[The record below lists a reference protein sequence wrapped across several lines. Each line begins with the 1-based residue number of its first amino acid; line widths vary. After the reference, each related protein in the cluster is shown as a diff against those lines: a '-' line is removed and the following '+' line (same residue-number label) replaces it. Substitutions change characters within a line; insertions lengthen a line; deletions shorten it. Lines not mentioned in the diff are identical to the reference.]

1 MPGAKPATVSW
12 TRRFRRFC
20 IAAMLPRFLTPLLL
34 AGAFAASLAAQ
45 PLILSHPAGVSAYPG
60 DTVTLQASA
69 SSTLTLTYKW
79 RKDGAVIP
87 GAAQP
92 SLTVTAALTPPAT
105 FSAALYTLEISD
117 GTATVTTLPAAVFV
131 TRRPQTVRFSLAATA
146 PAASSLTLEATAESG
161 LPVSF
166 AIVSGAGS
174 LAGRLLTGNGGPV
187 VVRATQ
193 AGDGN
198 WAPAEPIER
207 TITFLSG
214 ALSPFLTTTPTS
226 QTVNAGT
233 NVTLR
238 AAAVGSPTPS
248 LQWSRDGSAIAGA
261 TGTTLSLSA
270 VSLADAGRYTVAATN
285 LAGVSSAAADLV
297 VRAAPAFVTA
307 PASQSVA
314 GGSSVTLS
322 ATVTGVPAPTFQ
334 WRKDGRAIAGA
345 TRAELTLAG
354 VTAAGAGSYDVE
366 ATNALGV
373 STSAPAVLTV
383 VLRDYS
389 GTYRGTIGS
398 GSGEIAVFVR
408 RQGAATFLAHLPGAA
423 SALTAPAVAVDLN
436 GNFSA
441 TVPLIAATSRN
452 ITLRGAVD
460 EVAGTASGSIPELNL
475 TFTAARVEPATPAP
489 ASAGLYSA
497 GVIGS
502 GTSLQ
507 VLVGPDGRAF
517 TLLLNG
523 PAADSGTGSL
533 GTEGKLAFTTAGGAA
548 IELGFNATGV
558 RGTYR
563 PANGTSALVA
573 GVTDVLTGRQQLI
586 NLSVRG
592 ATAPEAPM
600 ITGFAIGGTAA
611 KQVLLRVAGPSLAR
625 TPFNLAGALADPS
638 LQLYRVGTVIGQNN
652 DWGSPASGAA
662 ALTTAAGRVGAF
674 PFAAGGADAALLSS
688 LQPGVYSVHSAGG
701 TGIVLA
707 EIYGVPAAD
716 ETPGS
721 RRLVN
726 VSTLGAVAPALPL
739 IAGFVIDGPG
749 PQRVLLRAAGPALA
763 AAPFNLTSALPN
775 PQLLLF
781 RDGTQLRANDD
792 WFRDPES
799 PAIREAATRARAFSF
814 GAQSLDAALLLFL
827 EPGAYT
833 AVVGPP
839 ASAPAAQQ
847 TGLALVEIYDA
858 SP

>member
-1 MPGAKPATVSW
+1 MN
-12 TRRFRRFC
+12 
-20 IAAMLPRFLTPLLL
+20 AMFPRFLTPLLL
-34 AGAFAASLAAQ
+34 AGALAASLAAQ

-60 DTVTLQASA
+60 DRVILQASA
-69 SSTLTLTYKW
+69 SSTLALTYTW
-79 RKDGAVIP
+79 RKDGAVIA
-87 GAAQP
+87 GATQP
-92 SLTVTAALTPPAT
+92 SLTITAALTPPAT
-105 FSAALYTLEISD
+105 FSSALYTLEISD

-131 TRRPQTVRFSLAATA
+131 TRRPQTIRFSPGATA
-146 PAASSLTLEATAESG
+146 TAASSVSLEATAESG

-174 LAGRLLTGNGGPV
+174 LSGRLLTGNGGPV

-207 TITFLSG
+207 TITFISG
-214 ALSPFLTTTPTS
+214 ALSPFLTTAPLS
-226 QTVNAGT
+226 QTADAGT

-248 LQWSRDGSAIAGA
+248 LQWSRDGAAITGA
-261 TGTTLSLSA
+261 TGTTLSLPA
-270 VSLADAGRYTVAATN
+270 VSLADAGRYTVTATN
-285 LAGVSSAAADLV
+285 LAGVASAAADLV
-297 VRAAPAFVTA
+297 VRAAPVFVTG
-307 PASQSVA
+307 PASQTVA

-322 ATVTGVPAPTFQ
+322 ATVTGFPAPTFQ

-345 TRAELTLAG
+345 TRAELALAG
-354 VTAAGAGSYDVE
+354 LTPAGAGSYDVV

-373 STSAPAVLTV
+373 AASAPAVLTV
-383 VLRDYS
+383 VLRDFS
-389 GTYRGTIGS
+389 GSYRGTLSS
-398 GSGEIAVFVR
+398 GSGEIAVFAR
-408 RQGAATFLAHLPGAA
+408 RQGPATFLAHLPGAA
-423 SALTAPAVAVDLN
+423 SALSAPAVAVDLN

-441 TVPLIAATSRN
+441 TVPLISAASRN
-452 ITLRGAVD
+452 VTLRGAID
-460 EVAGTASGSIPELNL
+460 EATGTVSGSIPELNL
-475 TFTAARVEPATPAP
+475 TFTAVRIEPAAPVP
-489 ASAGLYSA
+489 ASAGLFSA

-507 VLVGPDGRAF
+507 LLVGPDGRAF
-517 TLLLNG
+517 GLLING
-523 PAADSGTGSL
+523 PASDSGSGSL
-533 GTEGKLAFTTAGGAA
+533 GAEGRLALTTAGGAA
-548 IELGFNATGV
+548 IDLGFTINGI

-563 PANGTSALVA
+563 PANGASATVA
-573 GVTDVLTGRQQLI
+573 GVSDSLSGRQQLV

-625 TPFNLAGALADPS
+625 APFNLAGALADPT
-638 LQLYRVGTVIGQNN
+638 LQLYRVSTVIGQNN

-674 PFAAGGADAALLSS
+674 PFATGGADAALLST

-726 VSTLGAVAPALPL
+726 VSTLGAVAPGLPL

-763 AAPFNLTSALPN
+763 AAPFNLAAALPN

-781 RDGTQLRANDD
+781 RDGTQLKANDD